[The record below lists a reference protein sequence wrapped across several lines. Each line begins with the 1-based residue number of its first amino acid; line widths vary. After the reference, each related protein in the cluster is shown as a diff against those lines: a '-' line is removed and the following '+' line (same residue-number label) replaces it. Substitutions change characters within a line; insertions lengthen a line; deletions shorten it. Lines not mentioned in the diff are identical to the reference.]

1 MVYDLD
7 GAYQHLLAHKLT
19 LTPILTNNPNINTCT
34 IGINGAVT
42 EPMQLN
48 LFNFTV
54 THYK

>member
-42 EPMQLN
+42 EPMQLD